1 MQQNYRFNIDGWLL
15 IWKVQNAL
23 FCETSN
29 MTFHEGSL
37 KNNFGPWKVLE
48 KRFQFSVRTLVSWK
62 VFLSLFG
69 CPIQNIIH
77 SSETLKVIFITRF
90 LFYAIINILRQVSW
104 KKVEKLVEQTVQPLE
119 SCYNGLEMCNF
130 LHSVKSR
137 WFLKIECGPW
147 KVLKKCLQ
155 FLYEPCIPVFCFG
168 CSNCSLTIEW
178 DTSFNGCFTACN
190 SNVGMYERVT
200 SNPH

>member
-48 KRFQFSVRTLVSWK
+48 KRFQFSLWTLVSWK
-62 VFLSLFG
+62 VFLILFG
-69 CPIQNIIH
+69 FPIQNIIH

-90 LFYAIINILRQVSW
+90 LFYAIIDVLRQVSW
-104 KKVEKLVEQTVQPLE
+104 KKVEVGGADSSTL
-119 SCYNGLEMCNF
+119 
-130 LHSVKSR
+130 R
-137 WFLKIECGPW
+137 
-147 KVLKKCLQ
+147 VLLQ
-155 FLYEPCIPVFCFG
+155 WTRNVHF
-168 CSNCSLTIEW
+168 
-178 DTSFNGCFTACN
+178 FTFR
-190 SNVGMYERVT
+190 EK
-200 SNPH
+200 